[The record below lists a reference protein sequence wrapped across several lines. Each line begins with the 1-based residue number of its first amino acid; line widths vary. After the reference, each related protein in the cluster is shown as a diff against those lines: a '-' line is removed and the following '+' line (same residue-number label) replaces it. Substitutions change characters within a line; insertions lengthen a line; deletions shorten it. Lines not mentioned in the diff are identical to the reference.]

1 MPDIQL
7 KRTTNSK
14 SVGSM
19 PTNFDKIKEMNI
31 DEMTLLLEIM
41 FSAETHCGRYT
52 GTCHDCPLYSLCL
65 THDIK
70 QWLESEAK

>member
-1 MPDIQL
+1 
-7 KRTTNSK
+7 
-14 SVGSM
+14 M

-31 DEMTLLLEIM
+31 DEMTSLLEIM
-41 FSAETHCGRYT
+41 FSAKTDCSRYVKS
-52 GTCHDCPLYSLCL
+52 CDDCPLFSLCS